1 MNPYERQMLVQHQTS
16 SLLRDAD
23 AARLARDAR
32 RAGSRSII
40 DLAAG
45 ASMIDRIRSSW
56 NSVQAHWQHGIA
68 RVAPTESDVSG
79 HISHLSA
86 RSSRPA

>member
-32 RAGSRSII
+32 RAGSPAIT
-40 DLAAG
+40 DLIAG
-45 ASMIDRIRSSW
+45 PSMIDRIRSSW
-56 NSVQAHWQHGIA
+56 TAVHAHWQHGVA
-68 RVAPTESDVSG
+68 RVTTESDVAG
-79 HISHLSA
+79 HISHLPAHSG
-86 RSSRPA
+86 RPA

>member
-32 RAGSRSII
+32 RAGSQPFTELVTGPSVV
-40 DLAAG
+40 
-45 ASMIDRIRSSW
+45 DRLRSSW
-56 NSVQAHWQHGIA
+56 TSVQAHWQHGVAQAGAAEADVTAHIA
-68 RVAPTESDVSG
+68 S
-79 HISHLSA
+79 LSM
-86 RSSRPA
+86 RPGRPA